1 MYEFHELRTTSI
13 QIDSK
18 ERRLMKQRKLIQL
31 QLILCNTVNSYL
43 AYGKVHPPL
52 HRIKAKLERAHKAW
66 SNLFEFTTYSTLLLD
81 WI

>member
-31 QLILCNTVNSYL
+31 I
-43 AYGKVHPPL
+43 PIWPM
-52 HRIKAKLERAHKAW
+52 IKFTRRYIENKLDQALWACF
-66 SNLFEFTTYSTLLLD
+66 NFIQYLFEFTTYSTLFLD

>member
-31 QLILCNTVNSYL
+31 IPIWPMIKFTRRYIEIKLDQAYGPVSILFNTYLKLLLIL
-43 AYGKVHPPL
+43 
-52 HRIKAKLERAHKAW
+52 R
-66 SNLFEFTTYSTLLLD
+66 
-81 WI
+81 

>member
-31 QLILCNTVNSYL
+31 IPIWPMIKFTRRYIENKLDQAYGPVSILFNTYLNLLLILRY
-43 AYGKVHPPL
+43 
-52 HRIKAKLERAHKAW
+52 
-66 SNLFEFTTYSTLLLD
+66 F
-81 WI
+81 